1 MIRSML
7 FAAIAAALVIP
18 STVEAASMHRYR
30 HHGAYHA
37 RVWNNAPVGLYGGYA
52 DYGYGYRA
60 PWRWNAYTN
69 GPRWASPNQCFV
81 DLGYGRYES
90 CDR

>member
-1 MIRSML
+1 MIRSFI

-18 STVEAASMHRYR
+18 STVEAASRHHHK

-37 RVWNNAPVGLYGGYA
+37 RAWNNAPVGLYGGYGS
-52 DYGYGYRA
+52 YGYEG
-60 PWRWNAYTN
+60 PWRSNAYTT